1 MELLRFARHGA
12 CARRA
17 VRTAAL
23 VGVSVLGAA
32 SPALAQRVADAA
44 AETSDILVTARK
56 SEERLQ
62 DVPIAISVVTGEEI
76 RRQGMFSLRDVAS
89 VVPGYSFETLQPL
102 VPQTVIRGQTNL
114 RIDSPVT
121 NVAYFV
127 DGVYLQRAFLVDQ
140 RLLEIA
146 RFEVIKGPQSA
157 LYGRNAFAG
166 AVAISTAAPDLAEP
180 TGRVGGTIG
189 NHDRF
194 EGRGFVSVPIIR
206 DRLAVSV
213 AGAWS
218 SFDGT
223 WRNGHPLAD
232 ADGANTRGRIG
243 GYRNWMIQ
251 GRMTAQAT
259 ETVRV
264 EASYIRTERDEE
276 TVPSY
281 TVGTQTIL
289 YPFNTLNASPRPG
302 LTPPFTVQNRLWVGA
317 FPSKPVV
324 APADAVRPAGVV
336 IDPRAFGLRGPTDL
350 ATVRA
355 TWDPDGPVGVEY
367 LFGYAKGEVLGRGS
381 PSPNPLLPVTVPFPP
396 FNLGTIFDESGTDSA
411 FRGTSHDLRF
421 LFRGNDRWN
430 GFVGFHHSRTRDI
443 ASNATSSA
451 PTNTL
456 VEPNPA
462 TYLFPV
468 GPGLPFPSALFQR
481 TGYLE
486 RKESIL
492 ALYYFAE
499 VKPVERLALTVEG
512 RLSIEDQSATDF
524 LTREPTNPAVQAFSP
539 PRFQQSIT
547 YFAPRFTG
555 TWRLTDQNNVY
566 ASVARGVKAGGIN
579 GNVPFVPQRTY
590 DNETN
595 WTYEI
600 GSKNRFG
607 SLTANVAAFYTDWNA
622 LQTSVVRLQADGTAP
637 SFFAIVPSTIGNIE
651 GGAKVWGLEA
661 ELAWQ
666 ATDALRFFGNAA
678 YNSSTYKD
686 GTTSQRFGASGNCDG
701 TVCQTIPGTPTAVL
715 PIGGNRLER
724 VPRYDAAIG
733 ARYDLALGDRV
744 EAHVAL
750 DGTFKGRQYMDE
762 ANLSYVPARAL
773 MNGQIGADFGRFEL
787 TLWARNLLDTE
798 YVSTALFLIGTNGAL
813 SASYVP
819 TFGDRR
825 SFGLTGSFSF

>member
-1 MELLRFARHGA
+1 MKLRAILLG
-12 CARRA
+12 C
-17 VRTAAL
+17 V
-23 VGVSVLGAA
+23 
-32 SPALAQRVADAA
+32 AA
-44 AETSDILVTARK
+44 AAFPAAAQDTATVVREEGDILVTARRV
-56 SEERLQ
+56 EERLQ
-62 DVPIAISVVTGEEI
+62 DVPIAISVMTGEEI

-89 VVPGYSFETLQPL
+89 IVPGYSFETLQPL

-114 RIDSPVT
+114 RVDSPVT

-127 DGVYLQRAFLVDQ
+127 DGVYLQRPFLVDQ
-140 RLLEIA
+140 RLLEIS

-166 AVAISTAAPDLAEP
+166 AVAISTQAPDLSAP
-180 TGRVGGTIG
+180 TGRVSGTVG

-194 EGRGFVSVPIIR
+194 EGRGFVSVPIVR

-218 SFDGT
+218 TFDGT
-223 WRNGHPLAD
+223 WPNAHPLAD
-232 ADGANTRGRIG
+232 AEGANTRGRIG

-251 GRMTAQAT
+251 GRVTAQAT
-259 ETVRV
+259 ETLRI
-264 EASYIRTERDEE
+264 EGSYIRTERDEE

-317 FPSKPVV
+317 FPSTPVV
-324 APADAVRPAGVV
+324 APQDSARPAGVV
-336 IDPRAFGLRGPTDL
+336 IDPRAFGLRGPTEF
-350 ATVRA
+350 ATARLE
-355 TWDPDGPVGVEY
+355 WSPDGPIGVEY
-367 LFGYAKGEVLGRGS
+367 LFGYARGEVLGRGS

-396 FNLGTIFDESGTDSA
+396 FTIGTIFDESGTDSA
-411 FRGTSHDLRF
+411 FRGTAHDLRF
-421 LFRGNDRWN
+421 LFRGNERWN
-430 GFVGFHHSRTRDI
+430 GFVGVHHSRTRDI
-443 ASNATSSA
+443 ASNATSNA
-451 PTNTL
+451 PTNSL

-462 TYLFPV
+462 TYLFPI
-468 GPGLPFPSALFQR
+468 GPGLPFPNALFQR

-486 RKESIL
+486 RRESIF

-499 VKPVERLALTVEG
+499 VRPIERFALTLEG
-512 RLSIEDQSATDF
+512 RLSIEDQEATDF

-539 PRFQQSIT
+539 PRFSQSIT

-555 TWRLTDQNNVY
+555 TYRLTDDNNIY

-590 DNETN
+590 GNETN

-607 SLTANVAAFYTDWNA
+607 NLTANVAAFYTDWNA

-637 SFFAIVPSTIGNIE
+637 SFFAIVPSTIGNID
-651 GGAKVWGLEA
+651 GGAKVWGFEA
-661 ELAWQ
+661 ELLWQ
-666 ATDALRFFGNAA
+666 ATESLRFYGNAA
-678 YNSSTYKD
+678 YNNSTYKD

-701 TVCQTIPGTPTAVL
+701 TVCRTVPGTPTAVL
-715 PIGGNRLER
+715 PIGGNWLER
-724 VPRYDAAIG
+724 VPRIDAVAG
-733 ARYDLALGDRV
+733 GRYDFRLGDRADLFV
-744 EAHVAL
+744 SLE
-750 DGTFKGRQYMDE
+750 GTFKGRQYMDE
-762 ANLSYVPARAL
+762 ANLAFVPSRVL
-773 MNGQIGADFGRFEL
+773 MNGSLGADIGGLEL
-787 TLWARNLLDTE
+787 TLWARNLLDKE

-819 TFGDRR
+819 TFGERR
-825 SFGLTGSFSF
+825 TFGLTAGFSF